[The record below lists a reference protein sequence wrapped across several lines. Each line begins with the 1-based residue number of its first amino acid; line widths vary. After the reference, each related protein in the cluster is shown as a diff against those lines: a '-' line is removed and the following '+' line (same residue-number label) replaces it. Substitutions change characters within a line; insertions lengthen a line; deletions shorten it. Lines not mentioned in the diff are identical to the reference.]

1 MLVAGLGLGLVLVSV
16 SVSVMT
22 GARDDETGM
31 LSGLNT
37 TGHEIGGSIG
47 IAIVAT
53 IAAGSA
59 GLNVPGLVAHGIGD
73 AFLAL
78 SRSRRAGQSRRP
90 RRDPL
95 RGDLPPQAA
104 TRPARR
110 HPLGASCPTTRT
122 TPRTRTSAKVVAG
135 SLLGGV
141 ASAIALVAVP
151 FADGGEATITG
162 AILLGFAIGWA
173 LLAMLSTRL
182 GDGSHR
188 WAAVPAAVLGLS
200 GAALIILTPEHAG
213 ARHARMDLAA
223 AAARRSSSG

>member
-1 MLVAGLGLGLVLVSV
+1 MSDH
-16 SVSVMT
+16 S
-22 GARDDETGM
+22 
-31 LSGLNT
+31 NHT
-37 TGHEIGGSIG
+37 T
-47 IAIVAT
+47 
-53 IAAGSA
+53 
-59 GLNVPGLVAHGIGD
+59 N
-73 AFLAL
+73 
-78 SRSRRAGQSRRP
+78 
-90 RRDPL
+90 
-95 RGDLPPQAA
+95 
-104 TRPARR
+104 
-110 HPLGASCPTTRT
+110 
-122 TPRTRTSAKVVAG
+122 RTSAKVVAG

-200 GAALIILTPEHAG
+200 AAALIILTPGTAG

-223 AAARRSSSG
+223 AAARPRRLDDALRPGARPRAAGVRGCCIRCSP